1 MKYWMSI
8 GFLEIHLWRLW
19 SLSKVLVRVIGN
31 RSENLIWTPFL
42 KMKSQSMKK
51 KTECA
56 IKPHKTDISLII
68 DIDTA

>member
-1 MKYWMSI
+1 MSI

-31 RSENLIWTPFL
+31 PSENLIWTPFL

-51 KTECA
+51 KTEYA
-56 IKPHKTDISLII
+56 LKPHKTDISLII